1 MSNTCLLAKYNE
13 KNSIL
18 MSIHNIQGF
27 LVRDKIFHL
36 LTKEYSLILATTQ
49 EDYQAVEEIRND
61 VILNHY
67 PDIEETKEYIFS
79 QDDEQSFT
87 YLLQHNATKKYV
99 GSVRVF
105 FVNERTPVKKI
116 PMEKDLHIKNIE
128 NFTQNLPICE
138 VSRLALANEQIPHK
152 DFSELKLRTYLS
164 LALMSA
170 TRINFLLYHYS
181 RMFAIMERSLHRILK
196 RQSVAFESIGDAI
209 DFHGVRFPFVI
220 KKESLAIAIEKTE
233 GTMGEITKYY
243 LKELCKNPEPLWEFL
258 DNNPY
263 LERSDIQLDKIC
275 QYFKEY
281 GDNLDI
287 DYILEDTVISE
298 IT

>member
-1 MSNTCLLAKYNE
+1 ML
-13 KNSIL
+13 
-18 MSIHNIQGF
+18 
-27 LVRDKIFHL
+27 DKVFYL
-36 LTKEYSLILATTQ
+36 LTEEYSLILAATQ
-49 EDYQAVEEIRND
+49 EDFQAVKKIRND
-61 VILNHY
+61 VIVNHY

-105 FVNERTPVKKI
+105 FVNEHTPVEKI

-138 VSRLALANEQIPHK
+138 ISRLALSNNQIKHK
-152 DFSELKLRTYLS
+152 DFSELRLRTYLS

-181 RMFAIMERSLHRILK
+181 RIFAIMERSLHHILK
-196 RQSVAFESIGDAI
+196 RQSVAFEPIGDAI

-220 KKESLAIAIEKTE
+220 KKEDLAIAIEKTE
-233 GTMGEITKYY
+233 GTMGQLTKYY
-243 LKELCKNPEPLWEFL
+243 LKELCKNPEPLWQFV
-258 DNNPY
+258 DKNPY

-281 GDNLDI
+281 GDDLDAK
-287 DYILEDTVISE
+287 YILEDKDLQPVT
-298 IT
+298 

>member
-1 MSNTCLLAKYNE
+1 ML
-13 KNSIL
+13 
-18 MSIHNIQGF
+18 
-27 LVRDKIFHL
+27 DKVFYL
-36 LTKEYSLILATTQ
+36 LTEEYSLILAATQ
-49 EDYQAVEEIRND
+49 EDFQAVKEIRND
-61 VILNHY
+61 VIVNHY

-87 YLLQHNATKKYV
+87 YLLQHNATKRYV

-105 FVNERTPVKKI
+105 FVNAHTPVKKI

-138 VSRLALANEQIPHK
+138 ISRLALSNNQIKHK
-152 DFSELKLRTYLS
+152 DFSELRLRTYLS

-181 RMFAIMERSLHRILK
+181 RIFAIMERSLHHILK
-196 RQSVAFESIGDAI
+196 RQSVAFEPIGDAI

-220 KKESLAIAIEKTE
+220 KKEDLAIAIEKTE
-233 GTMGEITKYY
+233 GTMGQLTKYY
-243 LKELCKNPEPLWEFL
+243 LKELCNNPEPLWKFV
-258 DNNPY
+258 DKNPY

-281 GDNLDI
+281 GDDLDVT
-287 DYILEDTVISE
+287 YILEDKDLQPVT
-298 IT
+298 